1 MMTTIVD
8 GQGRERSD
16 LAPDLADLAVKDMGC
31 VALRPY
37 GSRAL
42 EIRCRPDRIR
52 PKALLKAVDLL
63 ERKAWDHHV
72 LSSWVDGQWHSKII
86 GNYLAAIE
94 RLTEMAGQVQS
105 KRRRDFL
112 SRRLA
117 AAAVAEDAAFGPIQH
132 AWRTARGVKGQ
143 KLMEAVRE
151 ASCGRY
157 LEVAPHGGAERLVL
171 VGVGVGEGYSL
182 YGRGWRSMAIGGRF
196 EDMPDYEY
204 AQWASQAY
212 RESFRSGQ
220 PIFEEVSA
228 VVNLLRSGRL
238 LLEYRRVIL
247 PIGPADRPAGFL
259 GATLGQKVTR
269 LGLEPG
275 HEGGHV
281 VQ

>member
-1 MMTTIVD
+1 MEMPSAA
-8 GQGRERSD
+8 QG
-16 LAPDLADLAVKDMGC
+16 K
-31 VALRPY
+31 RP
-37 GSRAL
+37 RNF
-42 EIRCRPDRIR
+42 
-52 PKALLKAVDLL
+52 V
-63 ERKAWDHHV
+63 
-72 LSSWVDGQWHSKII
+72 
-86 GNYLAAIE
+86 
-94 RLTEMAGQVQS
+94 
-105 KRRRDFL
+105 

-117 AAAVAEDAAFGPIQH
+117 ASAVAEDAAFGPIHH
-132 AWRTARGVKGQ
+132 AWRTARGVKGR

-157 LEVAPHGGAERLVL
+157 LEVAPQGGAERLVL
-171 VGVGVGEGYSL
+171 VGVGEGYSL
-182 YGRGWRSMAIGGRF
+182 YGSGWRSMAIGGRF

-220 PIFEEVSA
+220 PIFEEVTA

-238 LLEYRRVIL
+238 LLEYRRTIL
-247 PIGPADRPAGFL
+247 PIGPADWPAGFL